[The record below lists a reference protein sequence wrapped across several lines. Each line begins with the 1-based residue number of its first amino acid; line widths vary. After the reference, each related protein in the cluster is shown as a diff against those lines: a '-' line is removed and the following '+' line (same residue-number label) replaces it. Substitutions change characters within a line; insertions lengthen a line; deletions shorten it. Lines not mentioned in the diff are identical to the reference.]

1 MIFQKNKKN
10 LIFIFCIF
18 TSYKMRK
25 IIDPI
30 KEGLTDSTGRILP
43 KYLMGFDGSTIKT
56 LNPPESLK
64 MMKPEGCKG
73 LNLDIK

>member
-1 MIFQKNKKN
+1 
-10 LIFIFCIF
+10 
-18 TSYKMRK
+18 MRK

-73 LNLDIK
+73 LILNSL